1 MEDMIGRILEMDKQS
16 RDEMAKLKKLK
27 LDSEQKLS
35 VLKEEKK
42 RESIEN
48 AKKEIEERKKIE
60 KVKSFVKL
68 TAIEGTYKKKIQEIE
83 KLYKDNKENWVSV
96 IIRRATDNIGE

>member
-1 MEDMIGRILEMDKQS
+1 M
-16 RDEMAKLKKLK
+16 
-27 LDSEQKLS
+27 
-35 VLKEEKK
+35 
-42 RESIEN
+42 
-48 AKKEIEERKKIE
+48 
-60 KVKSFVKL
+60 KSFVKL